1 MILETSGGSKLLDP
15 NFLFDKI
22 GLHQGMQVADLGC
35 GSIGHFVFPIARI
48 VGKEGKVF
56 AVDIQ
61 KSILQNIEKRA
72 EIENL
77 QNNILAVW
85 SDLERY
91 GATAI
96 PSKSVDFSL
105 LINILFQNKDR
116 ESILKEAVR
125 LLKVGGRVLVV
136 DWLLSNAPFGPP
148 VEGRVDPIWVEQT
161 MDKLGMKMIMR
172 FSASKYHYA
181 LVFEK

>member
-15 NFLFDKI
+15 NFLFEKV
-22 GLHQGMQVADLGC
+22 GLRQGMQVADLGC
-35 GSIGHFVFPIARI
+35 GSIGYFVFPAAKI
-48 VGKEGKVF
+48 VGKSGKVF

-72 EIENL
+72 ELENL
-77 QNNILAVW
+77 QDNIVAVW
-85 SDLERY
+85 SDLERV
-91 GATAI
+91 GATQI
-96 PSKSVDFSL
+96 PSTSVDFSL

-125 LLKVGGRVLVV
+125 LLKVGGRLLIV
-136 DWLLSNAPFGPP
+136 DWMLTNAPFGPP
-148 VEGRVDPIWVEQT
+148 VEGRVDPHWLEQT
-161 MDKLGMKMIMR
+161 MDKLGLKLIMR
-172 FSASKYHYA
+172 FSASNYHYG